1 MGDGV
6 RAAVDERRKKGGQA
20 FLQEWEADRG
30 EDPGQRQANW
40 KISKDYQIL
49 TTQTYLLDYSAK

>member
-6 RAAVDERRKKGGQA
+6 RAAVDERRKEGGQA
-20 FLQEWEADRG
+20 FLQEREADRG
-30 EDPGQRQANW
+30 EDPEQRQANW

-49 TTQTYLLDYSAK
+49 TTRTSLLCYSAN

>member
-6 RAAVDERRKKGGQA
+6 RAAVDERRKEGGQA

-30 EDPGQRQANW
+30 EDPRQRQANW

-49 TTQTYLLDYSAK
+49 TKRTYLLEYSAK